1 MQPIEDHNKEARGQ
15 LATSL
20 YELRNELWAISRP
33 VTAWLV
39 RQINPGPGE
48 IILELLAGTGDTGF
62 VAASF
67 LGPNGRLICSDRS
80 AEALDIAKMRAN
92 ELGINNVEFRVLNP
106 EKIELPDNSVDA
118 VICKWGIT
126 STNHMEAL
134 RESRRVLRPGGRLA
148 LAVWGD
154 PIKNPWIS
162 LIHNLLIGKG
172 YIPKSSFSD
181 IFNLSNIDSLK
192 EVLTESG
199 FLTVEVSSMET
210 TLRFP
215 DKETYWQVI
224 TQLGGNYSR
233 FMSSL
238 SKDELSELREL
249 IYQIVEP
256 YKLPDNSYEFSA
268 QSINVLAI

>member
-1 MQPIEDHNKEARGQ
+1 MQPIEDHNKEARWQ

>member
-1 MQPIEDHNKEARGQ
+1 MEPIEDHNKEARWQ
-15 LATSL
+15 LTTSL
-20 YELRNELWAISRP
+20 YRLRNELWTISRP

-48 IILELLAGTGDTGF
+48 VILELLAGTGDTGF

-67 LGPNGRLICSDRS
+67 LGPNGKLICSDRS
-80 AEALDIAKMRAN
+80 TEALDIARMRAK
-92 ELGINNVEFRVLNP
+92 ELGINNVEFKVLNP

-118 VICKWGIT
+118 TICKWGIT
-126 STNHMEAL
+126 STNYKETL
-134 RESRRVLRPGGRLA
+134 RESRRVLRTGGRLA

-162 LIHNLLIGKG
+162 LVHNLLIGKG
-172 YIPKSSFSD
+172 FIPKSSFPD
-181 IFNLSNIDSLK
+181 IFNLSNRDSLK
-192 EVLTESG
+192 EALTESG
-199 FLTVEVSSMET
+199 FLTLEMSSMET
-210 TLRFP
+210 KLRFP

-224 TQLGGNYSR
+224 TRLGGDYSGFISTLR
-233 FMSSL
+233 EDAL
-238 SKDELSELREL
+238 LELRDL

-256 YKLPDNSYEFSA
+256 YKLPDSSYEFSA

>member
-1 MQPIEDHNKEARGQ
+1 MQPIEDHNKEARWQ

-126 STNHMEAL
+126 STNHMETL

-172 YIPKSSFSD
+172 TSQNPVFPI
-181 IFNLSNIDSLK
+181 SL
-192 EVLTESG
+192 TYPM
-199 FLTVEVSSMET
+199 LTV
-210 TLRFP
+210 
-215 DKETYWQVI
+215 
-224 TQLGGNYSR
+224 
-233 FMSSL
+233 
-238 SKDELSELREL
+238 
-249 IYQIVEP
+249 
-256 YKLPDNSYEFSA
+256 
-268 QSINVLAI
+268 

>member
-62 VAASF
+62 VAATF

-126 STNHMEAL
+126 STNHMETL

-210 TLRFP
+210 KLRFP

-238 SKDELSELREL
+238 SKDELSELRDL

>member
-1 MQPIEDHNKEARGQ
+1 MQPIEDHNKEARWQ

-67 LGPNGRLICSDRS
+67 LGPNGKLICSDRS
-80 AEALDIAKMRAN
+80 IEALDVARMRAK
-92 ELGINNVEFRVLNP
+92 ELGINNVEFKVLNP

-126 STNHMEAL
+126 STNYKETL
-134 RESRRVLRPGGRLA
+134 RESRRVLRTGGRLA

-162 LIHNLLIGKG
+162 LVHNLLIGKG
-172 YIPKSSFSD
+172 YIPKSSFPD
-181 IFNLSNIDSLK
+181 IFNLSILERLK
-192 EVLTESG
+192 EALTESG
-199 FLTVEVSSMET
+199 FLTLEMSSMET
-210 TLRFP
+210 KLRFT
-215 DKETYWQVI
+215 DKETYWQGI
-224 TQLGGNYSR
+224 TQLGSDYSG
-233 FMSSL
+233 FMSTL
-238 SKDELSELREL
+238 REDVLLELRDL

>member
-1 MQPIEDHNKEARGQ
+1 MQPIEDHNKEARWQ

-126 STNHMEAL
+126 STNHMETL

-181 IFNLSNIDSLK
+181 IFNLSNVDSLK

-224 TQLGGNYSR
+224 TQLAGNYSR